1 MMPFMPFTISVR
13 DNQLVVSA
21 DKISVAIPPS
31 QGLKEGLWML
41 INEEIKTINFKDG
54 QGTTITLSNLSQ
66 NDINI
71 IRNFVAEHIV

>member
-1 MMPFMPFTISVR
+1 
-13 DNQLVVSA
+13 
-21 DKISVAIPPS
+21 VAIPPS
-31 QGLKEGLWML
+31 QARKEGLWML

-71 IRNFVAEHIV
+71 IRNFIAEHIV